1 MTADTVIR
9 VKNLSCLS
17 GSQFL
22 LHNISWEVQKG
33 EQWVVFGRNGC
44 GKTTLLSIIAGYKSY
59 SSGEL
64 EVFGQTYTASNILE
78 IRKRIG
84 WISSSFF
91 DKYYH
96 EESVLDIVLSAL
108 SGALG
113 VPFDVSN
120 AQIAKAK
127 RLLTD
132 LGLKDKIDCTF
143 DMLSKGERQ
152 HVLISRAFMTDPE
165 ILILDEPGTG
175 LDVLAREKLLV
186 TIKELA
192 AERDTTIIYV
202 THYPE
207 EILPNFDKTML
218 LRNGAVYK
226 IGPTQE
232 LFTSEIMSD
241 FFSYPATI
249 KYTGERY
256 NFSIQSEA
264 LDVSSNGFGK
274 NPNKKD
280 GETA

>member
-1 MTADTVIR
+1 MSAETVIK

-22 LHNISWEVQKG
+22 LHNISWEVKKG

-44 GKTTLLSIIAGYKSY
+44 GKTTLLSIIAGYKSF

-64 EVFGQTYTASNILE
+64 EVFGETYNASNILD

-96 EESVLDIVLSAL
+96 EERVIDIVLGAL

-113 VPFDVSN
+113 VPFEVEN
-120 AQIAKAK
+120 AHIAKAK

-132 LGLKDKIDCTF
+132 LGLKDKIDSTF

-175 LDVLAREKLLV
+175 LDVLARERLLA

-207 EILPNFDKTML
+207 EILPSFDKTLL
-218 LRNGAVYK
+218 LRNGATYK
-226 IGPTQE
+226 IGATKE
-232 LFTSEIMSD
+232 LFTSEVMSD
-241 FFSYPATI
+241 FFSYPAVI
-249 KYTGERY
+249 KYSNERY
-256 NFSIQSEA
+256 NFSIESEA
-264 LDVSSNGFGK
+264 LDTTSDGLNG
-274 NPNKKD
+274 KD
-280 GETA
+280 GAEA

>member
-1 MTADTVIR
+1 MAEETVIK

-17 GSQFL
+17 GSQYL
-22 LHNISWEVQKG
+22 LNNISWEVKKG
-33 EQWVVFGRNGC
+33 DQWVVFGRNGC

-59 SSGEL
+59 HAGTL
-64 EVFGQTYTASNILE
+64 EVFGETFRADNVLS

-96 EESVLDIVLSAL
+96 QESVLDIVLSSL

-113 VPFDVSN
+113 VPFDVTN
-120 AQIAKAK
+120 AQLAKAK

-132 LGLKDKIDCTF
+132 LGLQDKIHSTF

-175 LDVLAREKLLV
+175 LDVLARERLLA

-207 EILPNFDKTML
+207 EILPSFDKTLL
-218 LRNGAVYK
+218 LRNGAVYQ
-226 IGPTQE
+226 IGATQD
-232 LFTSEIMSD
+232 LFTSEVMTD
-241 FFSYPATI
+241 FFNYPANI
-249 KYTGERY
+249 NFTGGRY
-256 NFSIQSEA
+256 NFSIESEA
-264 LDVSSNGFGK
+264 LDVSSDFFDDERGV
-274 NPNKKD
+274 
-280 GETA
+280 

>member
-1 MTADTVIR
+1 MSQDVVIN

-22 LHNISWEVQKG
+22 LNNISWQVSKG

-59 SSGEL
+59 ASGTL
-64 EVFGQTYTASNILE
+64 EIFGQSYDSTNILNL
-78 IRKRIG
+78 RRRIG

-108 SGALG
+108 SGTLG
-113 VPFDVSN
+113 LPFDVKN
-120 AQIAKAK
+120 VQIAKAK

-132 LGLKDKIDCTF
+132 LGLKDKINATF

-152 HVLISRAFMTDPE
+152 HVLIARAFMTEPE

-175 LDVLAREKLLV
+175 LDVLARERILV

-192 AERDTTIIYV
+192 NDQDTTIIYV

-207 EILPNFDKTML
+207 EILPSFNKAML

-226 IGPTQE
+226 LGLTHE
-232 LFTSEIMSD
+232 LFTSEVMSD
-241 FFSYPATI
+241 FFSYPAHI
-249 KYTGERY
+249 SYTGERY
-256 NFSIQSEA
+256 NFSIPSEA
-264 LDVSSNGFGK
+264 IAVFD
-274 NPNKKD
+274 
-280 GETA
+280 ETDERKVGR

>member
-1 MTADTVIR
+1 MSAETVIK

-22 LHNISWEVQKG
+22 LHNISWEVKKG

-44 GKTTLLSIIAGYKSY
+44 GKTTLLSIIAGYKSF

-64 EVFGQTYTASNILE
+64 EIFGQKYNASNILE

-96 EESVLDIVLSAL
+96 EERVIDIVLGSL

-113 VPFDVSN
+113 VPFEVEN
-120 AQIAKAK
+120 AHIAKAK

-132 LGLKDKIDCTF
+132 LGLKDKIDSTF

-165 ILILDEPGTG
+165 ILILDEPATG
-175 LDVLAREKLLV
+175 LDVLARERLLA

-207 EILPNFDKTML
+207 EILPMFDKCVLMKD
-218 LRNGAVYK
+218 GAFYQM
-226 IGPTQE
+226 GT
-232 LFTSEIMSD
+232 TSEIFTKENISA
-241 FFSYPATI
+241 FI
-249 KYTGERY
+249 
-256 NFSIQSEA
+256 NH
-264 LDVSSNGFGK
+264 DVTVDAREGHYYVSMEVDSVLGQ
-274 NPNKKD
+274 
-280 GETA
+280 

>member
-1 MTADTVIR
+1 MSAETVIK

-22 LHNISWEVQKG
+22 LNNISWQVKRG

-59 SSGEL
+59 TSGTL
-64 EVFGQTYTASNILE
+64 EVFGKQYTAENILD

-84 WISSSFF
+84 WISASFF
-91 DKYYH
+91 DKCYLQ
-96 EESVLDIVLSAL
+96 ESALDIVLSSL

-127 RLLTD
+127 RLLSD
-132 LGLKDKIDCTF
+132 LGLEDKIHSPF
-143 DMLSKGERQ
+143 DLLSKGERQ
-152 HVLISRAFMTDPE
+152 HVLIARAFMTDPE

-175 LDVLAREKLLV
+175 LDVLARERLLM

-192 AERDTTIIYV
+192 AAKDTTIIYV

-207 EILPNFDKTML
+207 EILPFFDQAML
-218 LRNGAVYK
+218 LRNGTVYK
-226 IGPTQE
+226 IGPTAE
-232 LFTSEIMSD
+232 LFSSEVMSD
-241 FFSYPATI
+241 FFSYPVTI
-249 KYTGERY
+249 KYANERY
-256 NFSIQSEA
+256 NFSIRSEA
-264 LDVSSNGFGK
+264 LDVSNMRSEERTVNL
-274 NPNKKD
+274 N
-280 GETA
+280 A

>member
-1 MTADTVIR
+1 MSAETVIK

-22 LHNISWEVQKG
+22 LHNISWEVKKG

-44 GKTTLLSIIAGYKSY
+44 GKTTLLSIIAGYKSF

-64 EVFGQTYTASNILE
+64 EVFGQKYNAANILD

-96 EESVLDIVLSAL
+96 EERVMDIVLGSL

-113 VPFDVSN
+113 VPFEVKN
-120 AQIAKAK
+120 AHIAKAK

-132 LGLKDKIDCTF
+132 LGLKDKIDSTF

-175 LDVLAREKLLV
+175 LDVLARERLLA
-186 TIKELA
+186 TIKDLA

-207 EILPNFDKTML
+207 EILPSFDKTLL
-218 LRNGAVYK
+218 LRNGATYK
-226 IGPTQE
+226 IGATQE
-232 LFTSEIMSD
+232 LFTSEVMSD
-241 FFSYPATI
+241 FFSYPAVI
-249 KYTGERY
+249 KYSNGRY
-256 NFSIQSEA
+256 NFSIESEA
-264 LDVSSNGFGK
+264 LDTTSDGLDR
-274 NPNKKD
+274 KD
-280 GETA
+280 GAEI

>member
-1 MTADTVIR
+1 MSAETVIK

-22 LHNISWEVQKG
+22 LHNISWEVKKG

-44 GKTTLLSIIAGYKSY
+44 GKTTLLSIIAGYKSF

-64 EVFGQTYTASNILE
+64 EVFGETYNASNILD

-96 EESVLDIVLSAL
+96 EERVIDIVLGAL

-113 VPFDVSN
+113 VPFEVEN
-120 AQIAKAK
+120 AHIAKAK

-132 LGLKDKIDCTF
+132 LGLKDKIDSTF

-175 LDVLAREKLLV
+175 LDVLARERLLA

-207 EILPNFDKTML
+207 EILPSFDKTLL
-218 LRNGAVYK
+218 LRNGATYK
-226 IGPTQE
+226 IGTTNE
-232 LFTSEIMSD
+232 LFTSEVMSD
-241 FFSYPATI
+241 FFSYPAVI
-249 KYTGERY
+249 KYSNERY
-256 NFSIQSEA
+256 NFSIESEA
-264 LDVSSNGFGK
+264 LDTTSDGLNG
-274 NPNKKD
+274 KD
-280 GETA
+280 GAEA

>member
-1 MTADTVIR
+1 MSAETVIK

-22 LHNISWEVQKG
+22 LHNISWEVKKG

-44 GKTTLLSIIAGYKSY
+44 GKTTLLSIIAGYKSF

-64 EVFGQTYTASNILE
+64 EVFGETYNASNILD

-96 EESVLDIVLSAL
+96 EERVIDIVLGAL

-113 VPFDVSN
+113 VPFEVEN
-120 AQIAKAK
+120 AHIAKAK

-132 LGLKDKIDCTF
+132 LGLKDKIDSTF

-175 LDVLAREKLLV
+175 LDVLARERLLA

-207 EILPNFDKTML
+207 EILPSFDKTLL
-218 LRNGAVYK
+218 LRNGATYK
-226 IGPTQE
+226 IGTTKE
-232 LFTSEIMSD
+232 LFTSEVMSD
-241 FFSYPATI
+241 FFSYPAVI
-249 KYTGERY
+249 KYSNERY
-256 NFSIQSEA
+256 NFSIESEA
-264 LDVSSNGFGK
+264 LDTTSDGLNG
-274 NPNKKD
+274 KD
-280 GETA
+280 GAEA

>member
-1 MTADTVIR
+1 MSAETVIK

-22 LHNISWEVQKG
+22 LHNISWEVKKG

-44 GKTTLLSIIAGYKSY
+44 GKTTLLSIIAGYKSF

-64 EVFGQTYTASNILE
+64 EVFGQKYNAANILD

-96 EESVLDIVLSAL
+96 EERVIDIVLGAL

-113 VPFDVSN
+113 VPFEVEN
-120 AQIAKAK
+120 AHIAKAK

-132 LGLKDKIDCTF
+132 LGLKDKIDSTF

-175 LDVLAREKLLV
+175 LDVLARERLLE

-207 EILPNFDKTML
+207 EILPSFDKTLL
-218 LRNGAVYK
+218 LRNGATYK
-226 IGPTQE
+226 IGATNE
-232 LFTSEIMSD
+232 LFTSEVMSD
-241 FFSYPATI
+241 FFSYPAII
-249 KYTGERY
+249 KYSNERY
-256 NFSIQSEA
+256 NFSIESEA
-264 LDVSSNGFGK
+264 LDTTSDGLDR
-274 NPNKKD
+274 KD
-280 GETA
+280 GAEV